1 MAELKVGDQVFDE
14 RGVPCNVVAKS
25 PVWEKR
31 PCYRV
36 VTDDGDEIIAD
47 QDHEWLARLCA
58 SDRAYRVV
66 DTKRLSRERK
76 KQAVIKR
83 QLPLELPHADLP
95 IDPYVLGVWLGDGCS
110 NHATITQG
118 DNDIAWMRAEIDRLG
133 YVTSDRKTENTF
145 GILNIQVA
153 LERLGILGDKHIPDV
168 YLRASKEQRL
178 ALLQGLI
185 DTDGHVTPKSDIE
198 FTSVNRRLA
207 DQACELV
214 RSLGRKCSIGVGRA
228 TLRGKD
234 CGPKYRVRFR
244 MAGAARMPRKAERTK
259 DVEKTPH
266 RYVSALRCEDTDTV
280 CIEVDSPSHMFLCGR
295 SMLPTHN
302 SELISKYFPAWTIGR
317 KPNDDY
323 ILASYE
329 ADFAAEWGRKVRDIL
344 VEHGQR
350 FFGVKLRQDSKAAD
364 HWRIENAAGGMQT
377 CGVGGP
383 LTGKGADILAI
394 DDPFKNMEE
403 ANSDTI
409 RAKKMDWFRTAA
421 YTRLSPTAAMIMV
434 ATRWH
439 EGDITG
445 VVLDEMKD
453 GGDQWT
459 YLHLPALHE
468 GKEVWADLTI
478 PGEHAERIKAHEGMT
493 FKQLNA
499 FFEHCK
505 TAA

>member
-1 MAELKVGDQVFDE
+1 MHSLPPSESAYSLISSLNNRELSE
-14 RGVPCNVVAKS
+14 L
-25 PVWEKR
+25 E
-31 PCYRV
+31 
-36 VTDDGDEIIAD
+36 
-47 QDHEWLARLCA
+47 
-58 SDRAYRVV
+58 
-66 DTKRLSRERK
+66 RLSARMSP
-76 KQAVIKR
+76 ANFA
-83 QLPLELPHADLP
+83 QLASNGKWMPASHLMLINQL
-95 IDPYVLGVWLGDGCS
+95 LVWLD
-110 NHATITQG
+110 Q
-118 DNDIAWMRAEIDRLG
+118 RAIDRL
-133 YVTSDRKTENTF
+133 VIT
-145 GILNIQVA
+145 
-153 LERLGILGDKHIPDV
+153 
-168 YLRASKEQRL
+168 L
-178 ALLQGLI
+178 A
-185 DTDGHVTPKSDIE
+185 P
-198 FTSVNRRLA
+198 RM
-207 DQACELV
+207 
-214 RSLGRKCSIGVGRA
+214 
-228 TLRGKD
+228 GK
-234 CGPKYRVRFR
+234 
-244 MAGAARMPRKAERTK
+244 
-259 DVEKTPH
+259 
-266 RYVSALRCEDTDTV
+266 
-280 CIEVDSPSHMFLCGR
+280 
-295 SMLPTHN
+295 